1 MSLHPELPT
10 TDTPL
15 EMLVACHG
23 RVRKFTDTLVRLA
36 DHLATHGPDDQARQ
50 AATAILRYFEQ
61 AAPRHHADEEEDL
74 FPALLQAAGDR
85 PDCTGLR
92 DTVAA
97 LTREHEELDAEW
109 QSVRQQ
115 LRAVVEGKA
124 ADLHADDRARRFAQH
139 YQQHAQREESDVYPW
154 AATLLSGDD
163 MARIADAMTQ
173 RRRD

>member
-1 MSLHPELPT
+1 MPLHPELPT

-36 DHLATHGPDDQARQ
+36 DHLAAHGADEQARQ
-50 AATAILRYFEQ
+50 AATSILRYFEQ
-61 AAPRHHADEEEDL
+61 AAPRHHADEEDDL
-74 FPALLQAAGDR
+74 FPALLAAANER
-85 PDCTGLR
+85 SDCTGLR
-92 DTVAA
+92 DTIAA
-97 LTREHEELDAEW
+97 LTREHKELDAEW

-115 LRAVVEGKA
+115 LQAVVDGQT
-124 ADLHADDRARRFAQH
+124 ADLHAGDLARRFAQR
-139 YQQHAQREESDVYPW
+139 YQQHAGREESEVYPW
-154 AATLLSGDD
+154 AATLLSAAD